1 MIRLVASDLDGTLL
15 NNEWQISPQNSAAIR
30 QTVAK
35 GVKVTLATGRMAAS
49 TRKYAEQLG
58 LDVPLITYHGA
69 LVEQALS
76 GEVLYRKV
84 VPVELAAELLEIL
97 VKKGVHTQ
105 FFIKDRVFV
114 RKHNAYSEYYSRM
127 SGLQVE
133 ETDIYKLLQKEPE
146 GCEKILCIAEEED
159 LPKIVVELK
168 EIYGDRL
175 HFTSSSPNFFD
186 MLNPEVNK
194 GAALKALA
202 ERWEIKASEVL
213 ACGDSQNDIEML
225 SYAGIGVAMENAHPE
240 LKKIADYITAS
251 NEQDGVAKALVKFV
265 LGQEER

>member
-84 VPVELAAELLEIL
+84 VPVEQAAELLEIL

-146 GCEKILCIAEEED
+146 GCEKVLCIAEEED
-159 LPKIVVELK
+159 LPKIVAELK

-265 LGQEER
+265 LGKEER